1 MNGNSHHNGNGANG
15 NGANGNGANGNGA
28 NGNGANGDGA
38 NLKRLLASEQIER
51 AIMAPRGEL
60 SDDLLNTTRS
70 LTSMGLRVSVL
81 PRLPEVVGSSV
92 ELDEVD
98 GITLLGMRRF
108 GLSRSSRAIKRC
120 FDLVGAGLGLLVAL
134 AVPGSDRDR
143 DQVRLQRSRLLQAA
157 THGP

>member
-1 MNGNSHHNGNGANG
+1 
-15 NGANGNGANGNGA
+15 
-28 NGNGANGDGA
+28 
-38 NLKRLLASEQIER
+38 
-51 AIMAPRGEL
+51 MAPRGEL

-98 GITLLGMRRF
+98 GVTLLGMRRF

-120 FDLVGAGLGLLVAL
+120 FDLLGAGLGLLVAL
-134 AVPGSDRDR
+134 AVPGGDRDR

-157 THGP
+157 AHGP